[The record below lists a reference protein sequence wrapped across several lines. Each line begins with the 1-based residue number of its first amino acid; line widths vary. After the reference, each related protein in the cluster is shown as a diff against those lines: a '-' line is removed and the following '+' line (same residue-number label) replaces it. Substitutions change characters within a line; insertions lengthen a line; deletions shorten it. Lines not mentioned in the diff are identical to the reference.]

1 MVWSFVKYVFLNT
14 ALMFINSHHKY
25 CNKLILFEIEWSFAP
40 SSVCF
45 QVSIIEPGNYIA
57 GTNIFSVKGVRKL
70 GDSMWREMP
79 DQVKEDYGKDL
90 FEKKVSSLRKRWLT
104 LEQDLRHIQ
113 DNAFIA
119 A

>member
-1 MVWSFVKYVFLNT
+1 
-14 ALMFINSHHKY
+14 
-25 CNKLILFEIEWSFAP
+25 
-40 SSVCF
+40 
-45 QVSIIEPGNYIA
+45 
-57 GTNIFSVKGVRKL
+57 
-70 GDSMWREMP
+70 MWREMP